1 MKTGGKYRFWLC
13 VRAYSRV
20 SLPPFGKFLARVPA
34 VNRETAELRFEGK
47 GKVFPFN
54 GGIVAHRRRGYA
66 VLKRN
71 RTSSFRNS
79 SDTLTRKISYNFS
92 IKIFS
97 RRYLFRTRCSFASSP
112 IQSPNRIVSRD
123 YQLRY
128 IACDLSLSLG
138 VINQRIPWIEEGRGY
153 CTRSLPRRG
162 RSMCP

>member
-1 MKTGGKYRFWLC
+1 M
-13 VRAYSRV
+13 RAYSRV

-97 RRYLFRTRCSFASSP
+97 RRYLFRTRSSSP

-138 VINQRIPWIEEGRGY
+138 AINQRIPGIEEGRGY

-162 RSMCP
+162 RSMRP

>member
-1 MKTGGKYRFWLC
+1 M
-13 VRAYSRV
+13 RAYSRV

-66 VLKRN
+66 VRKRN

-97 RRYLFRTRCSFASSP
+97 RRYLFRTRSSSP

-138 VINQRIPWIEEGRGY
+138 AINQRIPGIEEGRGY

-162 RSMCP
+162 RSMRP

>member
-1 MKTGGKYRFWLC
+1 MKTRGKYRFRLC

-66 VLKRN
+66 VRKRN

-97 RRYLFRTRCSFASSP
+97 RRYLFRTRSSSP

-138 VINQRIPWIEEGRGY
+138 AINQRIP
-153 CTRSLPRRG
+153 
-162 RSMCP
+162 

>member
-1 MKTGGKYRFWLC
+1 MKTRGKYRFWLC

-47 GKVFPFN
+47 GKVFQRE
-54 GGIVAHRRRGYA
+54 GLLRTGVAVTRFESEIER
-66 VLKRN
+66 VLAA
-71 RTSSFRNS
+71 FRNS

-97 RRYLFRTRCSFASSP
+97 RRYLFRTRSSSP

-138 VINQRIPWIEEGRGY
+138 AINQRIPWIEEGRGY

-162 RSMCP
+162 RSMRP